1 MEKEALEAIRNIS
14 MIVGNSRNIKLIPHN
29 LIIVASK
36 GFRNE
41 KGPATQQLKIVKE
54 LVDNIKVH
62 KDLQSEVLFNIVNI
76 ASYFQLLGK
85 DELLTMCDESI
96 KSFQTDDQDE
106 SVQFERVVQC
116 MNVKHVVYR
125 VNGQIDASLKILREE
140 IIPFQERILAK
151 IDDPNRKYPI
161 DDLRLLTSLLQCRV
175 NLMDLYQLQKN
186 FEEGEKVVR
195 QIKAEMDSMKK
206 H

>member
-1 MEKEALEAIRNIS
+1 M
-14 MIVGNSRNIKLIPHN
+14 
-29 LIIVASK
+29 
-36 GFRNE
+36 
-41 KGPATQQLKIVKE
+41 
-54 LVDNIKVH
+54 
-62 KDLQSEVLFNIVNI
+62 
-76 ASYFQLLGK
+76 
-85 DELLTMCDESI
+85 
-96 KSFQTDDQDE
+96 
-106 SVQFERVVQC
+106 QC

-151 IDDPNRKYPI
+151 VDDPNRKYPI